1 MKSGTSGLRG
11 RRPIENADSAG
22 RLTPSRPGDEKAGTG
37 SPPAV
42 VCQPPSPRA
51 PLQLVTQYQK
61 RSIAGFLTFTEA
73 TSLMLIS
80 KDMHRA
86 IQADPLLRLDEI
98 SPAFERLGCNG
109 LLGRIQS
116 AEAEISRYH
125 PNGGQPAA
133 RLQPA
138 PESKQQ
144 PAPPMLTAGAPTA
157 SEPGGVA
164 PKPVVQAGPCPCSTC
179 LAREGAGE
187 TSRLAKQLHE
197 IETQKA
203 QLTSQLEALEPG
215 MEGVVFHFV
224 AERMKGPRPVRAA
237 DAVAQTM
244 VPTKERYGRLHKAIE
259 DGEVEMVRAGLR
271 EFLSLSPALMS
282 NSRKVAWL
290 REPGGMCTLEIVG
303 RRCCGTLKVPER
315 RCCEAV
321 AAYVDEIVSSNYLL
335 PSEKMQLC
343 VKLERARPD
352 PHSGAMNVVE
362 LDIVRHAIRSS
373 NPAVAAS
380 ILLGIHNSSADAA
393 LKQCLLAAIAA
404 SWDGGLATCVDSVS
418 QSLRRYAHRAPEWVD
433 GMVVGLESVKKVWG
447 WGQSRLAVQS

>member
-1 MKSGTSGLRG
+1 L
-11 RRPIENADSAG
+11 
-22 RLTPSRPGDEKAGTG
+22 
-37 SPPAV
+37 
-42 VCQPPSPRA
+42 PRA

-61 RSIAGFLTFTEA
+61 RSIAGCLTFTEA
-73 TSLMLIS
+73 TSLMLTS

-86 IQADPLLRLDEI
+86 IHADPLLRLDEI

-116 AEAEISRYH
+116 AEAEI
-125 PNGGQPAA
+125 A

-144 PAPPMLTAGAPTA
+144 PAPPMPAAGAQTG
-157 SEPGGVA
+157 SEPGGA
-164 PKPVVQAGPCPCSTC
+164 KWFKQAR
-179 LAREGAGE
+179 ARAAHALQGKERARQAE
-187 TSRLAKQLHE
+187 AEKHLHE

-215 MEGVVFHFV
+215 MEGVVLHFV
-224 AERMKGPRPVRAA
+224 AERMKGPRPLRAA

-259 DGEVEMVRAGLR
+259 DGEVETVRAGLR
-271 EFLSLSPALMS
+271 ELLSLSPALMS
-282 NSRKVAWL
+282 NSRKIAWL

-303 RRCCGTLKVPER
+303 RRCCGTLKAPER
-315 RCCEAV
+315 RCFDAV
-321 AAYVDEIVSSNYLL
+321 AAYVEEIVSSNYLL

-343 VKLERARPD
+343 VKLERAGPD
-352 PHSGAMNVVE
+352 PHSGAMTVVE
-362 LDIVRHAIRSS
+362 LDIVRHAMRSS

-393 LKQCLLAAIAA
+393 LKQSLLAAIAA
-404 SWDGGLATCVDSVS
+404 SWDGGLATCVDCVT
-418 QSLRRYAHRAPEWVD
+418 QSLRNYAHRAPEWVD
-433 GMVVGLESVKKVWG
+433 GMVAGLQSVKKASIG
-447 WGQSRLAVQS
+447 SSRASTRAFNGPATAQLLL